1 VKIRYAKTMCE
12 RCHYPLLLRTTRL
25 ILNTITVCL
34 WKDKGREKIN
44 IYSIINYLYGQLKG
58 KALRKAKL
66 IVDVY
71 GSSSMEFVS
80 KHPVVYC
87 DN

>member
-1 VKIRYAKTMCE
+1 M
-12 RCHYPLLLRTTRL
+12 TRL
-25 ILNTITVCL
+25 ILNTITICL

-44 IYSIINYLYGQLKG
+44 IYSIINYLYGQLKD
-58 KALRKAKL
+58 KALRKARL

-71 GSSSMEFVS
+71 GNSSSMEFVS
-80 KHPVVYC
+80 KPPVVCC

>member
-1 VKIRYAKTMCE
+1 M
-12 RCHYPLLLRTTRL
+12 TRL
-25 ILNTITVCL
+25 ILNTITICL
-34 WKDKGREKIN
+34 WKVKGREKIN
-44 IYSIINYLYGQLKG
+44 IYSIINYLYSQLKD

-80 KHPVVYC
+80 KPPVVYC